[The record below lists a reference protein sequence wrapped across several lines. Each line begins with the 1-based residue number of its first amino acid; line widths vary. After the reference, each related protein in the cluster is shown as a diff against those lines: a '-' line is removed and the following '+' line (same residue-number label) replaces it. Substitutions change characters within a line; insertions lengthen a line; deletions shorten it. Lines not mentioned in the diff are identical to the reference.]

1 MLEFLILFL
10 SVFNFFPLPYLFVLI
25 PFFIIS
31 IPHLVLIYLFYLIL
45 FLDST
50 TMTSSALVKQQWQMF
65 LKLCRE
71 GRLSV
76 RQKNMIS
83 ICLSIVMDLR
93 TDDCKYV
100 RLLSIIDERFNLFT
114 FLKYIFLLN
123 FSTKRFV
130 FLFLLIR
137 FFLIYHA
144 TIIFIFHVVFCPYL
158 YSYFYFHRFVFCCT
172 IIISP
177 HILQLILLRHK
188 LLEHFIHIIF
198 LPISSI

>member
-1 MLEFLILFL
+1 M
-10 SVFNFFPLPYLFVLI
+10 Y
-25 PFFIIS
+25 
-31 IPHLVLIYLFYLIL
+31 
-45 FLDST
+45 
-50 TMTSSALVKQQWQMF
+50 

-100 RLLSIIDERFNLFT
+100 RPLSIIDERFNLFT
-114 FLKYIFLLN
+114 FLKYVFLLI
-123 FSTKRFV
+123 FSIKRFV

-137 FFLIYHA
+137 FFSIYRA
-144 TIIFIFHVVFCPYL
+144 TIISISCRILSLFGFLF
-158 YSYFYFHRFVFCCT
+158 FFHRFVYYCT
-172 IIISP
+172 IIISSN
-177 HILQLILLRHK
+177 ILQLILLRHK
-188 LLEHFIHIIF
+188 LFEHFIHIIF